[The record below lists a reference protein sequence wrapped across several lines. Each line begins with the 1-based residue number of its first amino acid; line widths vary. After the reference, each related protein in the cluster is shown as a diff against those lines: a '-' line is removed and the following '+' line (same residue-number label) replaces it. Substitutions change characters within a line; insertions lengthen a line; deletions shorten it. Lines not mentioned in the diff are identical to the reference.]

1 MPGNPGGPS
10 RVAAKRMAAAPYSDS
25 LRGLPLLS
33 GLGEAPRAAVIRE
46 GLHRRIP
53 RAAVLFSEGDPAEG
67 LWALLAGRIKLV
79 RTTPQGR
86 ELVLHLVEP
95 GQTFA
100 EATLAGAA
108 VYPAT
113 AVALEPCELWFWPR
127 ERLLALLAAQPD
139 LALALLGSL
148 SAWTRRILTR
158 LELLTQRRVEERLA
172 LYLLAR
178 NGARPAVPG
187 VTVDLDIPKHLL
199 AGLLGTGPEVL
210 SRTFRRLEESGI
222 LGIRGRTITLLDPSR
237 LEDLSHGRS

>member
-1 MPGNPGGPS
+1 
-10 RVAAKRMAAAPYSDS
+10 MATAPYPDS
-25 LRGLPLLS
+25 LRELPLLA
-33 GLGEAPRAAVIRE
+33 GLDEAARTTVIHE
-46 GLHRRIP
+46 GFPRRIP
-53 RAAVLFSEGDPAEG
+53 RAAVLFSEGEPAEG
-67 LWALLAGRIKLV
+67 LWALLSGRLKLV

-100 EATLAGAA
+100 EATLTGAA

-113 AVALEPCELWFWPR
+113 AASLEPCELWFWPR
-127 ERLLALLAAQPD
+127 ERLLALLGAQPG

-178 NGARPAVPG
+178 HGTRPVPPG
-187 VTVDLDIPKHLL
+187 STVHLDIPKHLL

-210 SRTFRRLEESGI
+210 SRTFRRLEEAGI
-222 LGIRGRTITLLDPSR
+222 LAIRGRSIALIDPSR
-237 LEDLSHGRS
+237 LEDLAHGGS